1 MRLAICDDCKEDRRR
16 VQDILKNCLPGVQTE
31 VVEYEN
37 GHTLLEH
44 ADRYDVIILDI
55 EMPDMDGIEVKERLQ
70 WNSKSIIIFVTSH
83 EQRVKETHGLNVYGF
98 VEKSALEK
106 QLSYMIKKLE
116 QAWSPH
122 IMLASDIDCRNVEY
136 LSAENIYTMCYMI
149 NGESRLIRASLGEL
163 GDKLKECGFFMI
175 HRSCLVNMR
184 YIKKVKQDAVEMES
198 CELSVSVRRRKH
210 FQEVYEQFCRK
221 NARFSG

>member
-1 MRLAICDDCKEDRRR
+1 MRLAICDDCREDRRR
-16 VQDILKNCLPGVQTE
+16 VQDILKNCLPGAQTE

-116 QAWSPH
+116 RAWSPH

-136 LSAENIYTMCYMI
+136 LSAE
-149 NGESRLIRASLGEL
+149 
-163 GDKLKECGFFMI
+163 
-175 HRSCLVNMR
+175 
-184 YIKKVKQDAVEMES
+184 
-198 CELSVSVRRRKH
+198 KH
-210 FQEVYEQFCRK
+210 LYDVLYDQWRVQADPCQ
-221 NARFSG
+221 SGRTRG